1 MKDQLGLYAPPM
13 VAGMALYENGG
24 STGQYGVEVLFNGV
38 AIHSPP
44 MALSFVTNAL
54 LGQDKCKW
62 LIDWLWL
69 IDNWSYTLPQS
80 SFRKNAAPKI
90 ENLKC
95 QEG

>member
-1 MKDQLGLYAPPM
+1 LEKLTKSICSNCLIINIDPSKDLRKELKDQLGLYAPPM

-62 LIDWLWL
+62 LID
-69 IDNWSYTLPQS
+69 
-80 SFRKNAAPKI
+80 
-90 ENLKC
+90 
-95 QEG
+95 

>member
-1 MKDQLGLYAPPM
+1 
-13 VAGMALYENGG
+13 
-24 STGQYGVEVLFNGV
+24 
-38 AIHSPP
+38 